1 MNSRQQDKRPF
12 DDDGGYGF
20 TGEKRQRP
28 PLTSDIIEAVQMDSL
43 QKLCSSLEP
52 MLRRIVSEE
61 VEKAMS
67 RMAPQSGALSL
78 VQRSAFRQI
87 IHGLGPYS

>member
-1 MNSRQQDKRPF
+1 
-12 DDDGGYGF
+12 
-20 TGEKRQRP
+20 
-28 PLTSDIIEAVQMDSL
+28 MDSL

-52 MLRRIVSEE
+52 MLRRIVSAFMLLASNLASLSTCLNLVLKVSEE

-67 RMAPQSGALSL
+67 RMAPQIGALSL